1 MNSFGIILKQHRTA
15 LGLSLQDV
23 ADRIGLTKTTYH
35 NWETGKYD
43 IKVSFMPKL
52 AEVFG
57 VDIPALFPPD
67 LTVTI
72 NRPNGREFT
81 IEAQKLYDKLAGF
94 QEEKIRRLETQ
105 VRVLEAEIHRLNQK
119 P

>member
-15 LGLSLQDV
+15 KGLSQQDV
-23 ADRIGLTKTTYH
+23 ADRLNVTKATYY

-43 IKVSFMPKL
+43 IKVSYMPKL

-94 QEEKIRRLETQ
+94 QEEKIRRLEEQ
-105 VRVLEAEIHRLNQK
+105 VQMLEAEIQRPRKL
-119 P
+119 